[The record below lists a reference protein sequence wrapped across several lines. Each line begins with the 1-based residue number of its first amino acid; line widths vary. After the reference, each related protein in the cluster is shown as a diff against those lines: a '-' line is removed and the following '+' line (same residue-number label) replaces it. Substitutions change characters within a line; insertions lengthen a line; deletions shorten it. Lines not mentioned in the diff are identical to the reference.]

1 MRTYGNIKKI
11 TIYQKDD
18 YITGCL
24 LGYLN
29 FKQHYKS
36 IVINVIKQQGRD
48 AGPKVMKQINFTGYL
63 DWNGNATIF
72 FIIEEEKEIILDYS
86 QETVRML

>member
-63 DWNGNATIF
+63 D
-72 FIIEEEKEIILDYS
+72 
-86 QETVRML
+86 

>member
-11 TIYQKDD
+11 TVYQKDD
-18 YITGCL
+18 YMTGL

-29 FKQHYKS
+29 FKQHYKR

-48 AGPKVMKQINFTGYL
+48 AGPKVMKEINFTGYL
-63 DWNGNATIF
+63 D
-72 FIIEEEKEIILDYS
+72 
-86 QETVRML
+86 